1 MTSWKK
7 PTQKQIDLVLANLK
21 GNLIQQFFA
30 KLENPEWFEILKEQN
45 LLEYNKNTND
55 SGQEYI
61 EWTAF
66 PYLCKVAS
74 EIPDKIMDFIQPI
87 LSEIKESPNPNWWFI
102 EKMISLAIKLPDKE
116 FNKIMVIYNES
127 IQKLDLL
134 GWLDNVVVKQILER
148 LKNVNKFL
156 ALAICRNLL
165 SIKLTKDKYSFRE
178 SFSPSIKIVNAGYGY
193 EQLIKIINSLFSD
206 FEDDLLHLYVAIV
219 SEDMISGL
227 VKDEIERYYEL
238 DWIHRSAIETHVQ
251 DLYKKSD
258 PLYILVSEIRDM
270 SFNLIQKRDLKDNQ
284 KIFEL
289 LENSN
294 CPTMTRII
302 LYLLR
307 ISDKYNKDLLIKYLT
322 NKDIFDSSTYHH
334 EYYLLMQEK
343 FSQLSESAQ
352 KIILNYIDEGP
363 EGDYYEKD
371 EPQFSAQYKK
381 DIWRL
386 RKLLPIKKFLSPDLL
401 KKYQSILYDENGKEK
416 KYDDHPDMLFW
427 IESGFMASP
436 IDTKDLSEK
445 SIDEIVE
452 FVNSWKADNAD
463 ISISE
468 IGLAESIRTD
478 AISNPEKYLNQ
489 LEKTKEIK
497 DPTYIHY
504 MLSGLRDVEK
514 ISNIQWQN
522 IINFGSWVVN
532 QNNIFEGHH
541 RFHDGD
547 NDWHNAKAVVADLL
561 AKAFKHKDNLQD
573 LADEYIDKAFNILK
587 ELCFMEDK
595 HLATK
600 VKEEN
605 AKDLGDYLTSA
616 INSLHGKSVE
626 GLVLYLIW
634 KKNNDKSLDD
644 VTPIID
650 RLLKKPS
657 YIETYAIFAHMLPWM
672 HYAIPTVV
680 ESNIDNLFPENVGK
694 RHIFEITFATYI
706 DYSKI
711 FDNMFSVLESKFLYA
726 LKNQVYS
733 ENEQTKTEDSRISD
747 FLVIYYGKGLFD
759 LDSDIIKWLFDGL
772 NNYQKQVEFVNYIGF
787 SMWHRDNP
795 SQIVDQKII
804 ERFTKF
810 WEWLLQYVKGKEA
823 KYKEVLSQ
831 FERWYQCNQFDP
843 EWIITRMH
851 GLVVDYDIP
860 IQLFMIEDN
869 LLRDLPCFPRKVF
882 NIISKLIC
890 SGQQRL
896 FISNKT
902 FVENIVQYIHEHD
915 FPDDPKLKSD
925 KDVFINKYLE
935 NYEGWQV
942 SIETERLSKY
952 LEIK

>member
-30 KLENPEWFEILKEQN
+30 KLENPEWFEILKERN
-45 LLEYNKNTND
+45 LLGYNKNTND

-66 PYLCKVAS
+66 PYLCKIAS
-74 EIPDKIMDFIQPI
+74 ENPDKIMDFIQPI

-102 EKMISLAIKLPDKE
+102 ERILSLAINLPDE
-116 FNKIMVIYNES
+116 DFNKIMVICNES

-134 GWLDNVVVKQILER
+134 GWLDNDILEQIVTR
-148 LKNVNKFL
+148 LKNLDKVL
-156 ALAICRNLL
+156 ALNICKNLL
-165 SIKLTKDKYSFRE
+165 SIKLTKDQYSTGT

-193 EQLIKIINSLFSD
+193 EQIIKIINGIFSD
-206 FEDDLLHLYVAIV
+206 FKEELLRLYISIIAK
-219 SEDMISGL
+219 DMIEGL
-227 VKDEIERYYEL
+227 SRDEIDRYYAT
-238 DWIHRSAIETHVQ
+238 DYIHRSAIEEHTQ
-251 DLYKKSD
+251 DSYKKSD

-270 SFNLIQKRDLKDNQ
+270 SFDLIQKGSTVSNQ
-284 KIFEL
+284 QIFGL
-289 LENSN
+289 LETSN

-307 ISDKYNKDLLIKYLT
+307 VSDKYNKDLLVKYLV
-322 NKDIFDSSTYHH
+322 NKNIFDSSTYHH
-334 EYYLLMQEK
+334 EYYLLIQEK
-343 FSQLSESAQ
+343 FNQLSEDAQ
-352 KIILNYIDEGP
+352 KNILDYIDKGP

-371 EPQFSAQYKK
+371 EQQYSAQYKK
-381 DIWRL
+381 NMWRL
-386 RKLLPIKKFLSPDLL
+386 HKLTPIKKFLSPDLL

-416 KYDDHPDMLFW
+416 KYGDHPDMLFW
-427 IESGFMASP
+427 MESGFMASP

-452 FVNSWKADNAD
+452 FVNSWKADNTD
-463 ISISE
+463 VNISE
-468 IGLAESIRTD
+468 IGLAESIRND

-547 NDWHNAKAVVADLL
+547 NDWYNAKAVVADLL

-573 LADEYIDKAFNILK
+573 LADEYIDKAFNILR

-650 RLLKKPS
+650 RLLKEPS

-680 ESNIDNLFPENVGK
+680 ESNIDNLFPENVEK

-711 FDNMFSVLESKFLYA
+711 FDNMFSVLESKFIYA
-726 LKNQVYS
+726 LKNQIYS
-733 ENEQTKTEDSRISD
+733 KGDQTDTEDSQVSK

-772 NNYQKQVEFVNYIGF
+772 NNYKKQVEFINHIGF
-787 SMWHRDNP
+787 SMWNREQPDQIIDN
-795 SQIVDQKII
+795 DII
-804 ERFTKF
+804 TRFVKL
-810 WEWLLQYVKGKEA
+810 WEWLLQYVKGKEV

-843 EWIITRMH
+843 EWTITQMH
-851 GLVVDYDIP
+851 NLVVDYDIP
-860 IQLFMIEDN
+860 IQLFMIEDK

-882 NIISKLIC
+882 DIVAKIIC
-890 SGQQRL
+890 SKQQRL
-896 FISNKT
+896 FISNKALI
-902 FVENIVQYIHEHD
+902 ENILQYICEND
-915 FPDDPKLKSD
+915 FPDDSKLKSD
-925 KDVFINKYLE
+925 KDAFINKYLE
-935 NYEGWQV
+935 NCDGWQV
-942 SIETERLSKY
+942 DTEAEKLSKY
-952 LEIK
+952 LETK

>member
-21 GNLIQQFFA
+21 GNLRQQFFA

-61 EWTAF
+61 EWPAF

-102 EKMISLAIKLPDKE
+102 EKMISLAINLPDE
-116 FNKIMVIYNES
+116 DFNKIMIIYNES
-127 IQKLDLL
+127 IQKLDLF
-134 GWLDNVVVKQILER
+134 GWQDYDVVKQILER
-148 LKNVNKFL
+148 LKNVDKFL

-165 SIKLTKDKYSFRE
+165 SIKLTKDKYSFRD
-178 SFSPSIKIVNAGYGY
+178 SFSPSIKIVYAGYGY
-193 EQLIKIINSLFSD
+193 EKLIKIINSIFSD
-206 FEDDLLHLYVAIV
+206 FQEDLLRLYVAIV
-219 SEDMISGL
+219 SEDMIAGL
-227 VKDEIERYYEL
+227 AKDEIERYYEL
-238 DWIHRSAIETHVQ
+238 EWIHRLAIESHAQ

-258 PLYILVSEIRDM
+258 PLYILVSEIRDI
-270 SFNLIQKRDLKDNQ
+270 SFDLVQKGNANDNQ

-294 CPTMTRII
+294 CPTITRLI

-307 ISDKYNKDLLIKYLT
+307 TNDKYSKDLLVKYLT
-322 NKDIFDSSTYHH
+322 NKDLFDKSAYHH
-334 EYYLLMQEK
+334 EYYLLIQEK
-343 FSQLSESAQ
+343 FDQLSEGDQ
-352 KIILNYIDEGP
+352 NIILNYIDEGP
-363 EGDYYEKD
+363 DEEYYMED
-371 EPQFSAQYKK
+371 DQNFTSQQKK
-381 DIWRL
+381 DNWRL
-386 RKLLPIKKFLSPDLL
+386 HKLIPIKKFLSSDLL

-416 KYDDHPDMLFW
+416 IYDDHPDMLFW
-427 IESGFMASP
+427 MESGFTASP
-436 IDTKDLSEK
+436 LDTKDLSEK

-452 FVNSWKADNAD
+452 FVNFWKADNAD
-463 ISISE
+463 INISE
-468 IGLAESIRTD
+468 IGLAESIRND

-547 NDWHNAKAVVADLL
+547 NDWHNAKAVIADLL
-561 AKAFKHKDNLQD
+561 AKAFKHKDNLQN
-573 LADEYIDKAFNILK
+573 LEDEYIDKAFNILK

-595 HLATK
+595 YLATK

-644 VTPIID
+644 VALIID
-650 RLLKKPS
+650 RLLKEPL

-680 ESNIDNLFPENVGK
+680 ESNIDNLFPESVEK
-694 RHIFEITFATYI
+694 RHIFEVTFATYV
-706 DYSKI
+706 DYSQI
-711 FDNMFSVLESKFLYA
+711 FDNMFTVLKSKFAYA
-726 LKNQVYS
+726 LNNQIYS
-733 ENEQTKTEDSRISD
+733 DNEQTKTEDLHISQ
-747 FLVIYYGKGLFD
+747 FLAVYYGKGLFD
-759 LDSDIIKWLFDGL
+759 LDSDLMNLLFNGKK
-772 NNYQKQVEFVNYIGF
+772 NYQKQVEFVNYIGF
-787 SMWHRDNP
+787 SMWDRDNP
-795 SQIVDQKII
+795 NQIVDQKII

-810 WEWLLQYVKGKEA
+810 WEWLLQKIKGKEA
-823 KYKEVLSQ
+823 EYKEVLSQ

-843 EWIITRMH
+843 EWIIIWMH
-851 GLVVDYDIP
+851 SLVVDYDIP

-869 LLRDLPCFPRKVF
+869 LLRDLPNFSRKVF
-882 NIISKLIC
+882 DIVAKIIC
-890 SGQQRL
+890 SKQQR
-896 FISNKT
+896 FFVSNKA
-902 FVENIVQYIHEHD
+902 FIENVLQYIYEKD

-935 NYEGWQV
+935 NCEGWQV
-942 SIETERLSKY
+942 DTEAEKLSKY
-952 LEIK
+952 LETK